1 MKRSFRVLKSFFIRK
16 HRKKT
21 KRDLIIKMRFQQKHV
36 ETLVPCFC
44 FVSAVKLLVE
54 FLDVVLFVPSRFLRD
69 PKRNYQAWNG
79 IKR

>member
-1 MKRSFRVLKSFFIRK
+1 
-16 HRKKT
+16 
-21 KRDLIIKMRFQQKHV
+21 MRFQQKHV